1 MTLVRVVKEAI
12 DDKAWES
19 GQMTSDRFQTILDG
33 FKTQMLMEQREKLE
47 ELRVEVNQMAGGTN
61 GVGGWPV
68 GTTTASHREA
78 SNGCTYG
85 YGGKLYSVPE
95 GFEFPKRVTLRA
107 GLGFWFRGISVGS
120 DGNYVKP
127 FRQLTV
133 KSLPTK
139 ELQNENRLKWL
150 GCFKILE
157 DSEIY
162 SPPRQQREILEETIE
177 SVYNSF
183 IILLQER
190 FKYCFR
196 TDNPQVKWTIGTW
209 AYRMTRSQVLK
220 CGTQSDIDN
229 LPTATRRNCSNNRD
243 KNRKKRNFSNPLYPI
258 RQQRRIENNNNNN

>member
-1 MTLVRVVKEAI
+1 MTPIPSSL
-12 DDKAWES
+12 
-19 GQMTSDRFQTILDG
+19 
-33 FKTQMLMEQREKLE
+33 
-47 ELRVEVNQMAGGTN
+47 
-61 GVGGWPV
+61 
-68 GTTTASHREA
+68 
-78 SNGCTYG
+78 
-85 YGGKLYSVPE
+85 
-95 GFEFPKRVTLRA
+95 
-107 GLGFWFRGISVGS
+107 
-120 DGNYVKP
+120 KP
-127 FRQLTV
+127 FCQLTV

-139 ELQNENRLKWL
+139 ELQNEYRLKWL